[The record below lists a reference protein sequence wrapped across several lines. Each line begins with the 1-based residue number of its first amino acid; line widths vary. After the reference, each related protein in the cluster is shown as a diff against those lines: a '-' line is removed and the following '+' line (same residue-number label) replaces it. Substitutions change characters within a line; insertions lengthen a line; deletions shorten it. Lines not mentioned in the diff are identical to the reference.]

1 MPDSRL
7 VTLHDDYSHNVLAS
21 RNNTCAGRDGGRVR
35 GRWNG
40 TGDKYLLRRH
50 RTADPAPHAFRRNP
64 MSHLPHPSH
73 TVRPATKT
81 DVVGARQVM
90 LDTFYRDF
98 GYGYVPEWHR
108 DVIDIEGTY
117 LGDPRHLLLVA
128 VHDSEVVHDRH
139 HGLARTLVVKACDF
153 AADAPGYDSIYL
165 HTNVNIEGAEA
176 FWRSMAKE
184 VFDARTTGEHGPG
197 VGTIHFEIPMPQA
210 AAPDE
215 GAVTRMP
222 PVEHPVVRS
231 GDA

>member
-1 MPDSRL
+1 
-7 VTLHDDYSHNVLAS
+7 
-21 RNNTCAGRDGGRVR
+21 
-35 GRWNG
+35 
-40 TGDKYLLRRH
+40 
-50 RTADPAPHAFRRNP
+50 

-210 AAPDE
+210 AAPMKARSRGCHRLSTLSYAAATPE
-215 GAVTRMP
+215 VTGLFPASPSYRRGLTGHQGRP
-222 PVEHPVVRS
+222 PPLSSGCCRCALVPGVHFRRS
-231 GDA
+231 PSPGT